1 MAFCQRC
8 GTQLSPDT
16 VFCPGC
22 GAPAQQNQQPPVQS
36 YPQSYQPQYQQPMV
50 VVRTP
55 VPGRGFGITSMVLGI
70 IGLVYGF
77 LLMCS
82 LDNFRDFSDYED
94 MFSSFIPVIIVYS
107 SLSIMAVIFGSC
119 AKNRGYINGISKSGL
134 IMGWIGI
141 GCYILSIL
149 ICMA

>member
-1 MAFCQRC
+1 
-8 GTQLSPDT
+8 
-16 VFCPGC
+16 
-22 GAPAQQNQQPPVQS
+22 
-36 YPQSYQPQYQQPMV
+36 MV

-82 LDNFRDFSDYED
+82 VDSISEINHYEDFSEILSE
-94 MFSSFIPVIIVYS
+94 MIAVILVYS

-119 AKNRGYINGISKSGL
+119 AKKRGYINGISKSGF
-134 IMGWIGI
+134 IMGWIGL
-141 GCYILSIL
+141 GFYILSIL
-149 ICMA
+149 ICAA